1 MQWRSLVLAL
11 LALRLAGHALLWLAG
26 PSVGFYQQRLRAFVC
41 SPAAAAQEAASNRRC
56 FPAGLAAPHWA
67 SLLGRA
73 WGGSA
78 GSGGGGGGG
87 SSAGRDGSLVWSGA
101 EGGGGD
107 DDEYEQRYSRAFPPQ
122 LRGQLRDAARRMF
135 AFGYDNYMAHAFP
148 QDELNPID
156 CRGRGPD
163 RDDP

>member
-67 SLLGRA
+67 SFLGRA
-73 WGGSA
+73 WGGA
-78 GSGGGGGGG
+78 GSGGF
-87 SSAGRDGSLVWSGA
+87 SSAGRDGSLVRSGGA
-101 EGGGGD
+101 DDGGGGD

-122 LRGQLRDAARRMF
+122 LRGQLRDAARSMF